1 MSASSPPLLAADAI
15 AVRLGGQ
22 TIFDA
27 LSVQF
32 DAGRVYALCGPNGC
46 GKSTLLR
53 TLAGLIAPASG
64 QVRLEGQDLARM
76 RPRDRAR
83 RLAMLAQS
91 HLTPAG
97 LTVRELVA
105 CGRFAHTGPGHRL
118 RAADTTAIDH
128 ALALTGLEA
137 LAGRDVATL
146 SGGQR
151 QRAWLAM
158 ALAQEGTLLLL
169 DEPTTYLDVHHQID
183 VLETVRRLNREHGL
197 TVVWV
202 LHDLN
207 QAAAF
212 SDELLLMKSGHL
224 VARGTP
230 DALMQPALMREV
242 FEVEMWRL
250 PGSTPPVC
258 LPRYVS
264 APLPHDQRVEAC

>member
-105 CGRFAHTGPGHRL
+105 CGRFAHAGPGHRL
-118 RAADTTAIDH
+118 QAADTTAIDR

-264 APLPHDQRVEAC
+264 APLPHDQRVQAC